1 MPRLAP
7 KEAVEYRFTL
17 GDYERQA
24 IVKPL
29 GDLVKN
35 TDTTLRQTR
44 YLGYAAIG
52 GGVIAAWFIGK
63 GISGAWDDFLDVIPK
78 IPTAADLDPTNP
90 ESYWARLKRWQSKTF
105 DPDDNIGWL

>member
-35 TDTTLRQTR
+35 TDTTLKQTR

-52 GGVIAAWFIGK
+52 GGVLAAWFIGK
-63 GISGAWDDFLDVIPK
+63 GISGVWDNFTDLFPEASDF
-78 IPTAADLDPTNP
+78 DPSNP
-90 ESYWARLKRWQSKTF
+90 ESYWAKLSKF
-105 DPDDNIGWL
+105 QRQIFAGPE